1 MTTEAQVLKSVAV
14 VTTPKAESYL
24 AQLCKHFAHKIP
36 ATHEGGQGRIAF
48 SAGVCRLEAADGQ
61 LTMTVEGPDEA
72 ALAQL
77 RDVMERHLL
86 RFAFREDLAIVWRD
100 G

>member
-1 MTTEAQVLKSVAV
+1 MLESAAYLETASG
-14 VTTPKAESYL
+14 PKYL
-24 AQLCKHFAHKIP
+24 VQLCKHFAHKIP

-48 SAGVCRLEAADGQ
+48 SAGVCRLEAAGDQ
-61 LTMTVEGPDEA
+61 LTMIVEGPDEA
-72 ALAQL
+72 ALAEL
-77 RDVMERHLL
+77 RDVVERHLL